1 MFARSVLIV
10 CFVKFS
16 NTRVNMNNITDT
28 LQIYNSYITDME
40 EQAQSQSLVTG
51 HVKRYTEDSN
61 TAADLFR

>member
-1 MFARSVLIV
+1 MIARSVLIV
-10 CFVKFS
+10 WFVKFS
-16 NTRVNMNNITDT
+16 NTRLNTRLNMYTI
-28 LQIYNSYITDME
+28 SDME

>member
-1 MFARSVLIV
+1 MIARSALIV

-16 NTRVNMNNITDT
+16 NTRVNMFD
-28 LQIYNSYITDME
+28 ITDME
-40 EQAQSQSLVTG
+40 EQAQSQNLVTG

>member
-1 MFARSVLIV
+1 MIARSVLIV

-16 NTRVNMNNITDT
+16 NTRVN
-28 LQIYNSYITDME
+28 IYNITDME
-40 EQAQSQSLVTG
+40 EQSQSQSLVTG

>member
-1 MFARSVLIV
+1 MIARSALTV

-16 NTRVNMNNITDT
+16 NTRVNRFDIA
-28 LQIYNSYITDME
+28 DME

>member
-1 MFARSVLIV
+1 MIARSALTV

-16 NTRVNMNNITDT
+16 NTRVNMFD
-28 LQIYNSYITDME
+28 ITDME

>member
-1 MFARSVLIV
+1 MIARSALIV

-16 NTRVNMNNITDT
+16 NTLVNMFD
-28 LQIYNSYITDME
+28 ITDME

>member
-1 MFARSVLIV
+1 MIVRSALFV

-16 NTRVNMNNITDT
+16 NTKVNMNNI
-28 LQIYNSYITDME
+28 SDME